1 MAKITYGD
9 ELPDDSVGKKF
20 QGAVYDTGSANAI
33 AAVKGVNPVT
43 QQGKTVVDQSVA
55 VTTASGAGAAGG
67 LAADAAV
74 TTDATGTR
82 SAYLRGIVAWFARLG
97 ALDGAAFTA
106 GSSYV
111 WPGLAGVYQSTVDVL
126 TAGQRGLARLTS
138 RRAVL
143 VAGDYRSDTLRTSD
157 ITSGTD
163 ILGNTTGLVP
173 GATLTGAFFDGTDV
187 GFGAAAR
194 YVYIPVS
201 DWKNI
206 TIGIVHSLGVDVTL
220 QVSGLMGG
228 SGGHNLTGGA
238 NVVLYTS
245 VIATGSELFLG
256 ATAAGTGAGAAWVSV
271 PAFSNPPFKYL
282 SLKFTPASDPA
293 SGELRVFVDRRSS

>member
-55 VTTASGAGAAGG
+55 VSTASGAGAAGG

-97 ALDGAAFTA
+97 SLDGAAFTA

-111 WPGLAGVYQSTVDVL
+111 WPGLAGVYQSTVGVL
-126 TAGQRGLARLTS
+126 TAGKTGLARLTA
-138 RRAVL
+138 RRAVVTTGGDPSYVAFSSTTTADDLGFALTAADFDIRNTSPHYYNVGVGSKGDTSVSLFIKSTLDATLNIVIYGKFASGSVNRTLYTESAIIPATTGEVQFVPYTAATNAGTTVVVPAFAGNPIPQNLYVVL
-143 VAGDYRSDTLRTSD
+143 VAGSSP
-157 ITSGTD
+157 
-163 ILGNTTGLVP
+163 TTGTV
-173 GATLTGAFFDGTDV
+173 
-187 GFGAAAR
+187 
-194 YVYIPVS
+194 
-201 DWKNI
+201 
-206 TIGIVHSLGVDVTL
+206 TIHIER
-220 QVSGLMGG
+220 Q
-228 SGGHNLTGGA
+228 
-238 NVVLYTS
+238 
-245 VIATGSELFLG
+245 
-256 ATAAGTGAGAAWVSV
+256 
-271 PAFSNPPFKYL
+271 
-282 SLKFTPASDPA
+282 
-293 SGELRVFVDRRSS
+293 